1 MQQWTAPDQA
11 ARDRIESD
19 LDTNFLVEAGAG
31 SGKTH
36 SMVGRMVALVRT
48 GAATADEIAAVT
60 FTRKAAGELR
70 ERFQERLEDAYSA
83 SLDASDPEVRARL
96 HRALAEIDRCFIG
109 TIHSFCG
116 RMLREH
122 PLEAGISPDFR
133 ELSGPDEDR
142 FRAESWARLQERLAA
157 HDARCRKARRRS
169 RLLAG
174 LAEVGVRPSQL
185 QELFRRVSDNP
196 DVHFPAPAAPRP
208 SADEVDGWR
217 RRLGTLLDDTL
228 DAMPEEEPEKG
239 WDDMQKLARTLRR
252 TRFYPGWKDD
262 AAFLDALAEAVA
274 RSHKPTFIRW
284 EVEKSR
290 VEELR
295 DRWDELAA
303 EDGAARA
310 LVRRWQEHRYPLVL
324 RFARTAAAFYAR
336 ERLRSGRLTFQ
347 DLLMLSA
354 RLLRT
359 SPEARAELGARYGR
373 LLIDEFQDTDPVQ
386 AEVVFLLAAR
396 DGSGDDWT
404 RITPRPGALFV
415 VGDPKQ
421 SIYRFRRA
429 DIAVYNQVKAC
440 FREWEAL
447 RSGGGAVL
455 DLISNFRSAKPIEA
469 LVDRVFDDPVR
480 FPGEETSHQ
489 AKFAPMRTSPTDAAR
504 TGVLWYGF
512 EAPGKGG
519 FSGRRIAEPDAR
531 MVASWIAS
539 EIDAGREAGD
549 FMVLTRTK
557 KELAHYAGELEACGV
572 EVQVSGAGIDMAA
585 ELEDLVLLLKALI
598 DPADGVGT
606 LSVLEGSFF
615 GISHA
620 ELFEHVRLGGFF
632 DVTQSVH
639 PEASPVAPALKRL
652 HDFWRLARR
661 LPADAAVAQIVEEL
675 GILPHA
681 VAGELGATRAGAL
694 LYALDALRLASLEG
708 ECSLPGAV
716 EVLEMALEQEVDTPL
731 IPGRTDVV
739 RLMNLHKAKG
749 LEAKVVI
756 LAYPAKAKE
765 HAPDRHVARGAE
777 GRAVGY
783 MPVIDT
789 SRRGGGT
796 LALPLD
802 WETHSETELA
812 FREAEE
818 VRLLYVAATRA
829 KEQLVVARCPS
840 TAEGSYWVGLHA
852 ALDDPELAGEVK
864 VSTLP
869 PVERPRVEL
878 GPEEIAVRIADV
890 DRRRDGLRR
899 PTYRSASVTARVK
912 TRGTTWLPV
921 PEGREV
927 QFGAAQPVARGA
939 EWGRAVHRSIEFA
952 ARCTDPSALRHAC
965 RGFLLDEEREVD
977 VRGEPTELDELV
989 ALLEN
994 LCRSSIWRRASD
1006 SEERLVEVPFTI
1018 SLPGA
1023 EAEALGLLPGDEP
1036 MQATEVVEGVID
1048 LAFREP
1054 GGWVIADYKT
1064 DVTPSART
1072 SAAYRAQVNAYA
1084 ACWERITGAPVNE
1097 RVILYTVQ
1105 GREESW

>member
-1 MQQWTAPDQA
+1 
-11 ARDRIESD
+11 
-19 LDTNFLVEAGAG
+19 
-31 SGKTH
+31 
-36 SMVGRMVALVRT
+36 
-48 GAATADEIAAVT
+48 
-60 FTRKAAGELR
+60 
-70 ERFQERLEDAYSA
+70 
-83 SLDASDPEVRARL
+83 
-96 HRALAEIDRCFIG
+96 
-109 TIHSFCG
+109 
-116 RMLREH
+116 
-122 PLEAGISPDFR
+122 
-133 ELSGPDEDR
+133 
-142 FRAESWARLQERLAA
+142 
-157 HDARCRKARRRS
+157 
-169 RLLAG
+169 
-174 LAEVGVRPSQL
+174 
-185 QELFRRVSDNP
+185 
-196 DVHFPAPAAPRP
+196 
-208 SADEVDGWR
+208 
-217 RRLGTLLDDTL
+217 
-228 DAMPEEEPEKG
+228 
-239 WDDMQKLARTLRR
+239 
-252 TRFYPGWKDD
+252 
-262 AAFLDALAEAVA
+262 
-274 RSHKPTFIRW
+274 
-284 EVEKSR
+284 
-290 VEELR
+290 
-295 DRWDELAA
+295 
-303 EDGAARA
+303 
-310 LVRRWQEHRYPLVL
+310 
-324 RFARTAAAFYAR
+324 
-336 ERLRSGRLTFQ
+336 
-347 DLLMLSA
+347 
-354 RLLRT
+354 
-359 SPEARAELGARYGR
+359 
-373 LLIDEFQDTDPVQ
+373 
-386 AEVVFLLAAR
+386 
-396 DGSGDDWT
+396 
-404 RITPRPGALFV
+404 
-415 VGDPKQ
+415 
-421 SIYRFRRA
+421 
-429 DIAVYNQVKAC
+429 
-440 FREWEAL
+440 
-447 RSGGGAVL
+447 
-455 DLISNFRSAKPIEA
+455 
-469 LVDRVFDDPVR
+469 
-480 FPGEETSHQ
+480 
-489 AKFAPMRTSPTDAAR
+489 
-504 TGVLWYGF
+504 
-512 EAPGKGG
+512 
-519 FSGRRIAEPDAR
+519 
-531 MVASWIAS
+531 
-539 EIDAGREAGD
+539 
-549 FMVLTRTK
+549 
-557 KELAHYAGELEACGV
+557 
-572 EVQVSGAGIDMAA
+572 
-585 ELEDLVLLLKALI
+585 
-598 DPADGVGT
+598 
-606 LSVLEGSFF
+606 
-615 GISHA
+615 
-620 ELFEHVRLGGFF
+620 
-632 DVTQSVH
+632 
-639 PEASPVAPALKRL
+639 
-652 HDFWRLARR
+652 
-661 LPADAAVAQIVEEL
+661 
-675 GILPHA
+675 
-681 VAGELGATRAGAL
+681 
-694 LYALDALRLASLEG
+694 
-708 ECSLPGAV
+708 
-716 EVLEMALEQEVDTPL
+716 MALEQEVDTPL